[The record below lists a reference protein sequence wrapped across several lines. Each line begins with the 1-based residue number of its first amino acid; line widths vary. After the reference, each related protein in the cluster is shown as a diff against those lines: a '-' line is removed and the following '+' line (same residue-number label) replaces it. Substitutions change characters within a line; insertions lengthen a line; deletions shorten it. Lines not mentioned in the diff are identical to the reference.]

1 MAGAAQP
8 VNKKKN
14 ADNEDGSS
22 RRKRREE
29 DELVNSEDMPFYK
42 DTPLTQLQM
51 FEYIIEGV
59 NYEEE
64 RLQLW
69 MLMSL
74 PEKLDML
81 SHQLIEQE
89 A

>member
-1 MAGAAQP
+1 
-8 VNKKKN
+8 
-14 ADNEDGSS
+14 
-22 RRKRREE
+22 
-29 DELVNSEDMPFYK
+29 MPFYK

-81 SHQLIEQE
+81 SHQLIE
-89 A
+89 

>member
-1 MAGAAQP
+1 
-8 VNKKKN
+8 
-14 ADNEDGSS
+14 
-22 RRKRREE
+22 
-29 DELVNSEDMPFYK
+29 
-42 DTPLTQLQM
+42 M
-51 FEYIIEGV
+51 FKYIIEGV

-89 A
+89 AQIIAFLIENEHGSELNLHIPNMDQNL